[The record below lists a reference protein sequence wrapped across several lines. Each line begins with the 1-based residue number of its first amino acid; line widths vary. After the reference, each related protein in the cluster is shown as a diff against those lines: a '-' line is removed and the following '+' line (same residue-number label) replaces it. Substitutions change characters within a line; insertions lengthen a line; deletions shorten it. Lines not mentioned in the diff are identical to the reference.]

1 MSAPIFINAF
11 SINSPLGADTATNA
25 ENLFAGDQRG
35 LSSTMSLVDGRPVP
49 VGRVSA
55 DLQVPPGAVAA
66 GQSRTNQLI
75 LHCLRGIESDVRT
88 MTDSC
93 EPGRVGVVVG
103 NCTSGILEA
112 EAALKNRLAAGEWSD
127 EYDYARQE
135 PGDPALFLSG
145 VLGVTGPAHTVS
157 TACTSGAKA
166 IASGARLIQAGL
178 CDVVLCGGADALC
191 ELTVNGFAALEAV
204 SNEIC
209 NPFSRNRAGINIG
222 EGAALFVLSREPA
235 ELRLSGWGECS
246 DAYHI
251 SAPHPEGVGAEMS
264 VRQALADAGLTPGDI
279 GYLNL
284 HGTATRLNDAMEAL
298 VVDRVFGRE
307 LPCSSTKALTGHML
321 GAAGSCEAA
330 FVALSLL
337 GGGTLPPHLW
347 DGEHDPD
354 LPPIALVDTRGAR
367 SDSRYMMSCS
377 YAFGGSN
384 IALILGRE

>member
-11 SINSPLGADTATNA
+11 SISSPLGADTATNA

-55 DLQVPPGAVAA
+55 YLRIPPGAVAA
-66 GQSRTNQLI
+66 ERSRSNLLI
-75 LHCLRGIESDVRT
+75 LHCLRGIEDDVRT

-112 EAALKNRLAAGEWSD
+112 ETALKNRLAAGEWSD

-135 PGDPALFLSG
+135 PGDPALFLSS

-166 IASGARLIQAGL
+166 IASGARLIQADL

-235 ELRLSGWGECS
+235 DLRLAGWGESS

-251 SAPHPEGVGAEMS
+251 SAPHPQGVGAEMS

-354 LPPIALVDTRGAR
+354 LPPIALVDARGAR

>member
-1 MSAPIFINAF
+1 MSAPIFINTF
-11 SINSPLGADTATNA
+11 SISSPLGADTATNA

-35 LSSTMSLVDGRPVP
+35 LLSTMALVDGRPVP
-49 VGRVSA
+49 VGRVSV
-55 DLQVPPGAVAA
+55 DLQIPPEAVAA
-66 GQSRTNQLI
+66 DRSRNNRLI
-75 LHCLRGIESDVRT
+75 LHCLRGIESDIRT
-88 MTDSC
+88 MKDSC
-93 EPGRVGVVVG
+93 ESGRVGVVLG

-112 EAALKNRLAAGEWSD
+112 EAALKNRLAAGEWPD

-135 PGDPALFLSG
+135 PGDPALFLSS
-145 VLGVTGPAHTVS
+145 VLGVMGPAYTIS

-166 IASGARLIQAGL
+166 IASGARLIQADL
-178 CDVVLCGGADALC
+178 CDVVLCGGADILC

-204 SNEIC
+204 SSEIC
-209 NPFSRNRAGINIG
+209 NPFSRNRGGINIG
-222 EGAALFVLSREPA
+222 EGAALFVLSRKPA
-235 ELRLSGWGECS
+235 ELRLAGWGESS

-251 SAPHPEGVGAEMS
+251 SAPHPEGVGAEIS
-264 VRQALADAGLTPGDI
+264 IRQALAHARLTPGDI

-284 HGTATRLNDAMEAL
+284 HGTGTRLNDAMEAL
-298 VVDRVFGRE
+298 VVDKVFGHA

-330 FVALSLL
+330 FIALSLL

-354 LPPIALVDTRGAR
+354 LPRIALVDARGAR
-367 SDSRYMMSCS
+367 SDKRYMMSCS

>member
-1 MSAPIFINAF
+1 MSDPIFINAL

-35 LSSTMSLVDGRPVP
+35 LSSTMSLVNGRPVP

-55 DLQVPPGAVAA
+55 DLQVPPEAVAA

-75 LHCLRGIESDVRT
+75 LHCLQGIEDDVRT

-112 EAALKNRLAAGEWSD
+112 ETALKNRLAAGEWSD

-135 PGDPALFLSG
+135 PGDPALFLSSM
-145 VLGVTGPAHTVS
+145 LGVTGPAHTVS

-166 IASGARLIQAGL
+166 IASGARLIQADL
-178 CDVVLCGGADALC
+178 CDVVLCGGADTLC

-235 ELRLSGWGECS
+235 ELRLAGWGESS

-251 SAPHPEGVGAEMS
+251 SAPHPQGAGAEMS

-354 LPPIALVDTRGAR
+354 LPPIALVDARGAR

>member
-1 MSAPIFINAF
+1 M
-11 SINSPLGADTATNA
+11 
-25 ENLFAGDQRG
+25 
-35 LSSTMSLVDGRPVP
+35 
-49 VGRVSA
+49 
-55 DLQVPPGAVAA
+55 
-66 GQSRTNQLI
+66 
-75 LHCLRGIESDVRT
+75 
-88 MTDSC
+88 
-93 EPGRVGVVVG
+93 
-103 NCTSGILEA
+103 
-112 EAALKNRLAAGEWSD
+112 
-127 EYDYARQE
+127 
-135 PGDPALFLSG
+135 
-145 VLGVTGPAHTVS
+145 
-157 TACTSGAKA
+157 
-166 IASGARLIQAGL
+166 
-178 CDVVLCGGADALC
+178 C

-235 ELRLSGWGECS
+235 ELRLAGWGESS

-354 LPPIALVDTRGAR
+354 LPPIALVDARGAR

>member
-1 MSAPIFINAF
+1 M
-11 SINSPLGADTATNA
+11 
-25 ENLFAGDQRG
+25 
-35 LSSTMSLVDGRPVP
+35 
-49 VGRVSA
+49 
-55 DLQVPPGAVAA
+55 PPEAVAA
-66 GQSRTNQLI
+66 ERSRSNLLI
-75 LHCLRGIESDVRT
+75 LHCLQGIEDDVRT

-112 EAALKNRLAAGEWSD
+112 ETALKNRLAAGEWSD

-135 PGDPALFLSG
+135 PGDPALFLSSM
-145 VLGVTGPAHTVS
+145 LGVTGPAHTVS

-166 IASGARLIQAGL
+166 IASGARLIQADL

-235 ELRLSGWGECS
+235 ELRLAGWGESS

-251 SAPHPEGVGAEMS
+251 SAPHPQGVGAEMS

-354 LPPIALVDTRGAR
+354 LPPIALVDARGAR